1 MRKSLLESMSQ
12 LTAYEGQAVE
22 EGKNGDMPSK
32 AHVEKMCKDGKSKKE
47 ICDMHPD
54 CDQGKLK
61 KMIDD
66 CSEHMAEESQSI
78 GEINDNA
85 DMSEAQKIRAMGDKL
100 SAIFGTA

>member
-66 CSEHMAEESQSI
+66 CSEHMTKESQSI